1 MFKHVINS
9 ITNVTYLNIKIK
21 KLYLY
26 LLTKRHKVTIII
38 TGNQIDYRLTRKI
51 LIRHIL
57 EAKI

>member
-26 LLTKRHKVTIII
+26 LLTKMHKVTIII